1 MKRYYYKA
9 GAVQEM
15 LKTDKAFDKALE
27 VLNNEELYKATLT
40 PPEKEGK
47 LEIKEL
53 KEKVKEEYV
62 TEEKPV

>member
-1 MKRYYYKA
+1 
-9 GAVQEM
+9 M

-27 VLNNEELYKATLT
+27 VLNNVELYKATLAS
-40 PPEKEGK
+40 PEKEGT

-53 KEKVKEEYV
+53 KVKVKEEYV